1 MSTISTIG
9 SMALEQASMRAR
21 MDVISRQV
29 STGQRGVVHGDL
41 GLDARRAIDLKA
53 EIAKREVFTQAAGRA
68 VARADATQTVLG
80 RLHDLASS
88 VSAEALRARTLG
100 AVSVESLA
108 DIARA
113 AMEEAAALL
122 NTRHGGEYLFSGSD
136 VSAPPV
142 PDAANIT
149 TGPMAT
155 AIAASVAT
163 LDPTN
168 AATVLADTQA
178 IATDPA
184 TTPFSAFLEGDGT
197 TEARRALQ
205 VADGERVAIGVF
217 ANRDSA
223 DEVAASW
230 GRDLLRSLATL
241 AAVTP
246 AQFDAGD
253 GWQDLLQGTVDS
265 LNGAATGLAAEQGK
279 LGAASAR
286 IDAARERH
294 DDMLVALRTQLGDVA
309 EVDLAQVSAEL
320 AQVKERLEASY
331 TVTTMV
337 SRLSLASMLR

>member
-1 MSTISTIG
+1 MSTISMIG
-9 SMALEQASMRAR
+9 GMALEQASMRAR

-41 GLDARRAIDLKA
+41 GLDARRAIDLKV
-53 EIAKREVFTQAAGRA
+53 EIAKREVFTEAADRA
-68 VARADATQTVLG
+68 LARTDATQTVLN
-80 RLHDLASS
+80 RLHQLSSNVAS
-88 VSAEALRARTLG
+88 EALRARTLG
-100 AVSVESLA
+100 SVSVESLA

-113 AMEEAAALL
+113 ALEEAAALL
-122 NTRHGGEYLFSGSD
+122 NTRHGNEYLFSGSD
-136 VSAPPV
+136 VTNPPV
-142 PDAANIT
+142 PDAVNIA

-184 TTPFSAFLEGDGT
+184 TTPFSDFLEGDGT

-205 VADGERVAIGVF
+205 VADGERVSIGVF

-223 DEVAASW
+223 DEVTESW
-230 GRDLLRSLATL
+230 GRELLRGLAVL
-241 AAVTP
+241 ASVTQ
-246 AQFDAGD
+246 AQFQAGD
-253 GWQDLLQGTVDS
+253 GWDDLLE
-265 LNGAATGLAAEQGK
+265 GATAMLDGATDGLAAEQGK
-279 LGAASAR
+279 LGSAASR

-294 DDMLVALRTQLGDVA
+294 ADLVVALRTQLGDVA

-337 SRLSLASMLR
+337 SRLSLASMLG